1 MLRSVKL
8 NLARKCPPNLPD
20 NLQTGGAVLVVLG
33 VGLQVVNVDVRQ
45 TREEQLQLL
54 LVEDGDQPESDD
66 AMFTM

>member
-1 MLRSVKL
+1 M
-8 NLARKCPPNLPD
+8 
-20 NLQTGGAVLVVLG
+20 VLG

>member
-1 MLRSVKL
+1 MF
-8 NLARKCPPNLPD
+8 CPPDLPD
-20 NLQTGGAVLVVLG
+20 NLQAGGAVLVVLG
-33 VGLQVVNVDVRQ
+33 VGLQVVDVDVRQ